1 MKPEIFEIRKVGAG
15 LLSVMPCPRATHL
28 EQDLNVLVQRR
39 VDRVVSLLETEEAA
53 HLGLAE
59 EAAACKKLGMAFT
72 SFPVR
77 DMHPP
82 ANLRRFRQLSTQ
94 LHEELQQGKNIV
106 IHCYA
111 GIGRTGVL
119 SGSILIRSG
128 MSPRDAIELMS
139 TIRGRN
145 MPQTQEQY
153 DFLLAEAEAPAAE
166 PAAGRFSW
174 LWKRRQTA

>member
-1 MKPEIFEIRKVGAG
+1 
-15 LLSVMPCPRATHL
+15 MPCPRATHL
-28 EQDLNVLVQRR
+28 EQDLAVLAERR

-59 EAAACKKLGMAFT
+59 EAAACHRLGMDFT

-82 ANLRRFRQLSTQ
+82 PNLRKFRQLSTE
-94 LHEELQQGKNIV
+94 LYEELRQGRNIL

-153 DFLLAEAEAPAAE
+153 DFLLAEADPPAAE
-166 PAAGRFSW
+166 RQTPGRFSW